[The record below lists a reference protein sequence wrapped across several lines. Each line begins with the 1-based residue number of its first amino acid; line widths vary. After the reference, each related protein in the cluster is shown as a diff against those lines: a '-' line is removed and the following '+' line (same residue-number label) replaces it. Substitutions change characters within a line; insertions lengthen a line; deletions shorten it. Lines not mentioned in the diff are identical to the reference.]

1 MEKLSAASLCELHF
15 LSNPVFSPDGSR
27 TVFKWTDPDLK
38 GNGYKHYLYMID
50 NTAGEVRRLTGSGK
64 EGVYAFEDANTLL
77 FESCRGKEDEPEK
90 GREKTVIYRICL
102 NGGEAERAFEVDKTV
117 TGIWCL
123 ENGKVL
129 LSVRENLNALPDS
142 ATDEERED
150 EKDYHVLEECPY
162 WANGDTYVSGIRN
175 ALYLRLPDSGSLRK
189 LTPSEMNVHTV
200 DIRNGQILCTGQAY
214 SDVISAFGMALLIDP
229 DTGAVRELVERDR
242 YRVDNAFL
250 TGNGA
255 LLVMSD
261 MAVWGLSEM
270 PAVYR
275 MDFSSGEI
283 KTAATLPYAPGC
295 SLLTDVLY
303 GRGTTMKLIGDEL
316 LFIAQK
322 REKTIFCR
330 LSADDSLSE
339 TEWPDGSVVA
349 FDAMPG
355 RLVFAGITAEKPAE
369 IYLQTGSGPAERVT
383 DANRAYTEKYRIV
396 KPVYIPFVNRAGDT
410 VDGFALVPEGAGR
423 HPAVLEIHGG
433 PRCAYGDAF
442 NHEMQMLCAL
452 GYYVFFCNPRG
463 SEGYGEAFAD
473 LRGRYGTVDYE
484 DLMDFLDHALTLYP
498 DADRERL
505 AACGGS
511 YGGFMCNWIEGH
523 TDRFAAI
530 ASQRSISN
538 WVSDFGTS
546 EIGITFDK
554 NEMAADPW
562 SDMEKMW
569 EQSPLKYASNAR
581 TPILFIHSLCD
592 YNCTVDQGL
601 EMFAAMKYF
610 GVPARMCLF
619 EGENHSLS
627 RSGKPR
633 HRLRRLKEICDWFE
647 KYLLPQKQDSPGG
660 TAWADTSSSD
670 C

>member
-15 LSNPVFSPDGSR
+15 LSNPVLSQNGSR
-27 TVFKWTDPDLK
+27 TVFKWTDSDVK
-38 GNGYKHYLYMID
+38 ENGYRHYLYLLD
-50 NTAGEVRRLTGSGK
+50 NETCETCRLTGSGK
-64 EGVYAFEDANTLL
+64 EGIFAFDDENTLI
-77 FESCRGKEDEPEK
+77 FESSRGKADEPEK
-90 GREKTVIYRICL
+90 GREKTVFYRIRL
-102 NGGEAERAFEVDKTV
+102 SGGEAVRAFEVPRTV
-117 TGIWCL
+117 TGIFPL
-123 ENGKVL
+123 GSNRYL
-129 LSVRENLNALPDS
+129 LTVRENLNALPDS

-175 ALYLRLPDSGSLRK
+175 ALYLYLPDSDTLTK
-189 LTPSEMNVHTV
+189 LTPRDMDVQTV
-200 DIRNGQILCTGQAY
+200 DVRDGQVICTGHAY
-214 SDVISAFGMALLIDP
+214 TDVISNFGVAMLIDP
-229 DTGAVRELVERDR
+229 MTGTFRELVERDR

-250 TGNGA
+250 TDNGA
-255 LLVMSD
+255 VLVMSD
-261 MAVWGLSEM
+261 MAVWGMSQM
-270 PAVYR
+270 PNVYR
-275 MDFSSGEI
+275 LDLTTGTMRL
-283 KTAATLPYAPGC
+283 AASLPYAPG
-295 SLLTDVLY
+295 SGLLTDVLY
-303 GRGTTMKLIGDEL
+303 GRGTSMKLVNDEL
-316 LFIAQK
+316 IFTAQK
-322 REKTIFCR
+322 RAKTILCR
-330 LSADDSLSE
+330 LGPDDVLRE
-339 TEWPDGSVVA
+339 TEWADGSVAA
-349 FDAMPG
+349 FDGRPG
-355 RLVFAGITAEKPAE
+355 LLVFAGITSGGPAD
-369 IYLQTGSGPAERVT
+369 IYLQAGDGPIRQATR
-383 DANRAYTEKYRIV
+383 ANQAYTERYRIA
-396 KPVYIPFVNRAGDT
+396 KPVYIPFVNTAGDT
-410 VDGFALVPEGAGR
+410 VDGWALIPEGTGR

-433 PRCAYGDAF
+433 PRCTYGDAF
-442 NHEMQMLCAL
+442 NHEMQMLCAM

-484 DLMDFLDHALTLYP
+484 DLMAFLDHALSLYL
-498 DADRERL
+498 DADPARL

-546 EIGITFDK
+546 EIGVTFDK

-562 SDMEKMW
+562 TDMEKMW
-569 EQSPLKYASNAR
+569 EQSPLKYAMNAK

-610 GVPARMCLF
+610 GVPTRMCLF

-633 HRLRRLKEICDWFE
+633 HRLRRLKEISDWFE
-647 KYLLPQKQDSPGG
+647 KYLHPLNQDKTGG
-660 TAWADTSSSD
+660 AAWADTSSSD